1 MERPPHLTPRQR
13 AVSRAG
19 ACARA
24 VEVAHD
30 DGIQRAVVLLDPRQ
44 VQVEQLEAAD
54 LLLSDVGRELL
65 GGAEGGIE
73 HGRPPARSRDLRS
86 AIEVYFLSY
95 APMGT
100 SVTESIPPHPVLEEY
115 YPVQAAR
122 QSFVGELFDG
132 AARYY
137 NHIGRMLDLGSG
149 PMYRR
154 QALQR
159 AGLKRGMRLLDVA
172 TGTGLVARGAAEVL
186 GDPRRVVGVD
196 PSSGM
201 LREARMALTG
211 PLVRGRA
218 EILPFRSDSFDML
231 SMGFALRH
239 VPDLEIAFVEY
250 RRVLKPG
257 GRVLLLEVS
266 RPASRVS
273 RWLMQTHFQRV
284 LPMLTRLSTGSE
296 PAELLMKYYWDTIAN
311 CVAPEKILSVLKSS
325 GFARIEHRVRGGLL
339 SEYIA
344 LKPA

>member
-1 MERPPHLTPRQR
+1 
-13 AVSRAG
+13 
-19 ACARA
+19 
-24 VEVAHD
+24 
-30 DGIQRAVVLLDPRQ
+30 
-44 VQVEQLEAAD
+44 
-54 LLLSDVGRELL
+54 
-65 GGAEGGIE
+65 
-73 HGRPPARSRDLRS
+73 
-86 AIEVYFLSY
+86 
-95 APMGT
+95 MGT

-239 VPDLEIAFVEY
+239 VEDLEIAFDEY

-257 GRVLLLEVS
+257 GRLLLLEVS
-266 RPASRVS
+266 RPSSRIL
-273 RWLMQTHFQRV
+273 RWLIRTHFQRI
-284 LPMLTRLSTGSE
+284 LPLLTRISTGSE
-296 PAELLMKYYWDTIAN
+296 WAELLMKYYWDTIDR
-311 CVAPEKILSVLKSS
+311 CVPPETILDVLRRN
-325 GFARIEHRVRGGLL
+325 GFVDVKRRVYCGFL
-339 SEYIA
+339 SEYVAARGAGAPPAEARLQMNHRIA
-344 LKPA
+344 SSAGSMPRNP